1 MDFQEHFFK
10 DQIQQIHDAT
20 IAKEDRFEKLQQEER
35 KKIEE
40 SRTVASSTEDY
51 RRRYKILGNSRLLIM
66 FYKLPLQYYYV
77 L

>member
-10 DQIQQIHDAT
+10 DQIQQIQDAT

-40 SRTVASSTEDY
+40 SSTDDY
-51 RRRYKILGNSRLLIM
+51 RRRYEILGNSRLLLIM
-66 FYKLPLQYYYV
+66 FSKLPLQDCYV

>member
-40 SRTVASSTEDY
+40 SSTDDY
-51 RRRYKILGNSRLLIM
+51 RRRYEILGNSRLLLIM
-66 FYKLPLQYYYV
+66 FSKLPLQDCYV